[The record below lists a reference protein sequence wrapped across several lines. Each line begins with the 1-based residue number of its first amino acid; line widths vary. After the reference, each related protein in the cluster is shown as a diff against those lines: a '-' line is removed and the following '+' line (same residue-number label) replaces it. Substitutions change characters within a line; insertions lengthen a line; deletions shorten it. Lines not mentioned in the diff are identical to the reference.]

1 MSFSVNFCHTDLNE
15 LSDCNTDAA
24 CLPAARDAK
33 FGGFNEF

>member
-15 LSDCNTDAA
+15 LSDCNTAA